1 MDSGA
6 RAESG
11 CGRDGRLCAAV
22 LVNGSAATV
31 LSTWLRPGVDVL
43 ASFAPK
49 PCNFFAAVTTG
60 HVGLSWGTGR
70 GRVVN
75 AKDAILLV
83 LICTCSDHA

>member
-43 ASFAPK
+43 RPLHQNPATSLRLLQQA
-49 PCNFFAAVTTG
+49 T
-60 HVGLSWGTGR
+60 WGCPGAR
-70 GRVVN
+70 GGGGW
-75 AKDAILLV
+75 
-83 LICTCSDHA
+83 